1 MAQET
6 LVVKVVPD
14 DAPIAE
20 PSTAH
25 SPDRA
30 RYSSDLPVLGKSPAF
45 PRRPLGSAQPDRR
58 RSLRSDSSLGA
69 ASDLVWADD
78 DDDDDEAAW
87 RGRARGHG
95 AEARVDLETAIS
107 KQRLARKRTE
117 PNRGGGWWTA
127 DGKKTRT
134 YIRGRVTRFLDAA
147 VPQTFL
153 FLVLLVALFL
163 TDAVAFVS
171 APDAVN
177 TPVAWTM
184 LGALVVFSAEL
195 ALNCACRDGY
205 PWSFYFFMDALGTF
219 SLVADVPF
227 LSEGWLP
234 DGAEIGTT
242 LRVSRAAKFGARAS
256 KDGARLVR
264 FVRSVATL
272 RLLRPWTAFLRES
285 RGARRAS
292 RRGQTST
299 GKIASDLDESMSKS
313 VAVVVLLTI
322 LAAPLLLWDD
332 SDTIPA
338 AYHSSLAAV
347 SSDDTAASANAVAAA
362 VAGGFF
368 EFFSKSERKPVAL
381 AFAGNVWWWTDTYPR
396 SPRSTDRLVLSSGD
410 CGAEVFRKTFFEAS
424 RDDASGANAS
434 SEEAPSEEAP
444 LARRSSPCVALELD
458 IALVNKW
465 TAMLNIGMV
474 VFVIVE
480 LVLVSALL
488 TMVTTK
494 LVVAP
499 LERIFGNIKKNMDA
513 LFVTFE
519 SSSGETRGETR
530 DGKKSRDGSRVLRA
544 DGKERQPADAG
555 DGLDAMEAAIDKMA
569 RLVRHVAG
577 SNAQG
582 AHMFREYVD
591 DENVDENTRAWLMDM
606 NAGGEGKTPKK
617 DGHHL
622 KPSRTLTP
630 SKSMGAR
637 VFERS
642 LTPPRNTP
650 GGSPMSTR
658 KPSLSSRPSL
668 GTPPR
673 SSPAMSRRG
682 SRALAPVSLSRS
694 FDAAA
699 GVTPAAQSTDSRHK
713 VATRDA
719 ADRVEV
725 GTRKTS
731 VDDDASDKN
740 HSLVR
745 GFGRSPSFESA
756 RGKEAD
762 SCRWGADASQADA
775 SHATTA
781 AFDSRLV
788 TNLEEHLDDDFLD
801 DEGAPVKAGPELQM
815 RQARARS
822 RARAQ
827 GAAAA
832 AAAARASGVALP
844 EPLDP
849 WLIDTW
855 AFDVLAMSR
864 EEARAYVLM
873 MFGSMGLLRLD
884 EGGSPP
890 DDVPEAFAK
899 ASLDADAA
907 ASEGFCS
914 PKTLWNFLERLEGG
928 YRRNAYHNFQHAVDV
943 THTVYRYLV
952 LTEPR
957 THVTQTEKFALMV
970 AALAHD
976 LDHPGVSNAFLVNT
990 RDPLATVYN
999 DSSVLENAHVAA
1011 LYNLIRTRQMAAEGA
1026 GSGDERDDAA
1036 ADSGTEDEA
1045 NVFAL
1050 LDDDLYREVRAT
1062 IIAAVLHTDMSH
1074 HFKMVSQMEV
1084 FHELHSEEIKANTRR
1099 VRRGVMVDCIYQ
1111 KEDDRRFILCVLL
1124 HAADIGNPVKPLVT
1138 YRKWANRVLSE
1149 FFAQGDLEKE
1159 KGMPVSAMMDAA
1171 VTNAAMSQIN
1181 FMEFVVAPLYANF
1194 TRLFPEA
1201 RELVTHLIENRVH
1214 FQRALEREL
1223 DGEESLEPGF
1233 GSRAGLERVPAAERF
1248 FAESGG
1254 ARAARAGA
1262 GKSSAEREAD
1272 KHATRAR
1279 FKALVEKH
1287 DFKAR
1292 LFYKKSASASASFD
1306 SDRDVT
1312 SEGNDFAER
1321 AAFEALMREAPQN
1334 AKLARLPPSPRED
1347 ESPDA
1352 LSGFGPDATGSRRTL
1367 LAAAAAGVRDAA
1379 LAAGASAK
1387 KLRRLSGKADASARS
1402 PPRAT

>member
-14 DAPIAE
+14 DAPIAD

-30 RYSSDLPVLGKSPAF
+30 RYSSDMPVLGKSPTF

-78 DDDDDEAAW
+78 DDDDDDDDDEAVW

-95 AEARVDLETAIS
+95 AEARVEADRGLSFIS
-107 KQRLARKRTE
+107 KQRSSRKRTE
-117 PNRGGGWWTA
+117 RGGGGWWTA

-147 VPQTFL
+147 APQTFL

-163 TDAVAFVS
+163 TDAVAFLS
-171 APDAVN
+171 APDAVDA
-177 TPVAWTM
+177 PVAWTM

-285 RGARRAS
+285 RGARRSS

-347 SSDDTAASANAVAAA
+347 SSDDTAASAEAVADA

-368 EFFSKSERKPVAL
+368 EFFSASERKPVAL

-410 CGAEVFRKTFFEAS
+410 CGAEASFFEKRFSS
-424 RDDASGANAS
+424 RDASASSSNAS
-434 SEEAPSEEAP
+434 SEEARAP
-444 LARRSSPCVALELD
+444 LALHSSPCVALELD

-474 VFVIVE
+474 LFVIVE

-617 DGHHL
+617 DGQHL

-630 SKSMGAR
+630 SKSIGAR

-699 GVTPAAQSTDSRHK
+699 GIAPAAQSTDSRHK

-740 HSLVR
+740 RSLVR

-762 SCRWGADASQADA
+762 SLSLEAET

-781 AFDSRLV
+781 AFDSRLE
-788 TNLEEHLDDDFLD
+788 TFHLDEHLDDDFLD
-801 DEGAPVKAGPELQM
+801 DEGAPMKAGPELQL

-844 EPLDP
+844 EHLDP
-849 WLIDTW
+849 RLIDTW

-884 EGGSPP
+884 EGGP
-890 DDVPEAFAK
+890 DDVPEAGK
-899 ASLDADAA
+899 ASLDADTA

-943 THTVYRYLV
+943 THTVYRYAV

-1011 LYNLIRTRQMAAEGA
+1011 LYNLIRTRQMREGA

-1036 ADSGTEDEA
+1036 APPSAEDEA
-1045 NVFAL
+1045 NVFTL

-1084 FHELHSEEIKANTRR
+1084 FHELHSEGIKANTRR

-1124 HAADIGNPVKPLVT
+1124 HAADIGNPVKPLKT

-1171 VTNAAMSQIN
+1171 ATNAAMSQIN

-1223 DGEESLEPGF
+1223 DGEESPDEPGL

-1292 LFYKKSASASASFD
+1292 LMSASFD
-1306 SDRDVT
+1306 SFDSERDVT
-1312 SEGNDFAER
+1312 CEGNDFAER
-1321 AAFEALMREAPQN
+1321 AAFEALMREAPRN
-1334 AKLARLPPSPRED
+1334 AKLARLPPSPRAD
-1347 ESPDA
+1347 GSPNA

-1387 KLRRLSGKADASARS
+1387 KLRRPSGKADASARS